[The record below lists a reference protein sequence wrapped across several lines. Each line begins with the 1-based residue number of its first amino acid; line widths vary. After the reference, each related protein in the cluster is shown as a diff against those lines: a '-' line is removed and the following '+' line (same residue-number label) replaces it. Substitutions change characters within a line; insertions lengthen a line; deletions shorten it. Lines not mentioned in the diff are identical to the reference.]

1 MISSFYT
8 EAAMVANNE
17 ILIIGPPKTG
27 KTTFLAQLYGRLLD
41 KKGKLQLASAPENID
56 GIKSAY
62 DRLTDGEETEPTP
75 STENLEVKIPVIHE
89 GQEFVLH
96 CKDYGGEQ
104 VRDLIA
110 LMEYD
115 KTWIERAK
123 TNDRWVL
130 FIRPSEIEQR
140 FDLSKKGYAE
150 KDQKESNSSISGTS
164 DQSQFIELV
173 QVLMRARGTG
183 MKDLIDTPRL
193 LIALTCWDELKTDS
207 TPEEILQQKMPLFTQ
222 FIAASWLP
230 GAFNIIGVS
239 AQEFPLKTEKDRDK
253 YLDEMPQN
261 FGYLVLDDNPKE
273 KDLTRLIEKA
283 LTL

>member
-1 MISSFYT
+1 M
-8 EAAMVANNE
+8 AVNNE
-17 ILIIGPPKTG
+17 ILIIGPPRTG

-41 KKGKLQLASAPENID
+41 KQGKLQLASAPENID
-56 GIKSAY
+56 GIKNAY
-62 DRLTDGEETEPTP
+62 YRLAAGEETEPTP
-75 STENLEVKIPVIHE
+75 ATDNLEVKIPVIHE

-104 VRDLIA
+104 VRDLVA

-123 TNDRWVL
+123 TNDRWIL
-130 FIRPSEIEQR
+130 FIRPSGIEQR
-140 FDLSKKGYAE
+140 FDLSEKGYAE
-150 KDQKESNSSISGTS
+150 KDQKESNSSISGSS

-173 QVLMRARGTG
+173 QVLLHARGTG
-183 MKDLIDTPRL
+183 LKDPVDTPRL
-193 LIALTCWDELKTDS
+193 LIALTCWDELGTDL

-222 FIAASWLP
+222 FIVANWLS
-230 GAFNIIGVS
+230 GAFKIMGVS
-239 AQEFPLKTEKDRDK
+239 AQEFPLKTNEGRNK
-253 YLDEMPQN
+253 YLDEMPES

>member
-1 MISSFYT
+1 M
-8 EAAMVANNE
+8 AVNNE
-17 ILIIGPPKTG
+17 ILIIGPPGTG

-62 DRLTDGEETEPTP
+62 NKLADGKETEPTP
-75 STENLEVKIPVIHE
+75 STDNLEVKIPVIYE
-89 GQEFVLH
+89 RQEFVLH

-104 VRDLIA
+104 VRDLVA

-123 TNDRWVL
+123 TNDRWIL

-150 KDQKESNSSISGTS
+150 KNQKESDLSVLGTS
-164 DQSQFIELV
+164 NQSQFIELV
-173 QVLMRARGTG
+173 QILLHARRTG
-183 MKDLIDTPRL
+183 MKDPIDTPRL
-193 LIALTCWDELKTDS
+193 VIALTCWDELGTDL

-222 FIAASWLP
+222 FIVANWLP
-230 GAFNIIGVS
+230 RAFNIMGVS
-239 AQEFPLKTEKDRDK
+239 AQEFPLKTEEDRDK
-253 YLDEMPQN
+253 YLDDMPEN
-261 FGYLVLDDNPKE
+261 FGYLVLDDNPRE

>member
-1 MISSFYT
+1 M
-8 EAAMVANNE
+8 AMNNE
-17 ILIIGPPKTG
+17 ILIIGPPGTG

-62 DRLTDGEETEPTP
+62 DRLADGEETEPTP
-75 STENLEVKIPVIHE
+75 ATDNLEVKIPVIHE

-104 VRDLIA
+104 VRDLVA

-115 KTWIERAK
+115 KTWIDRAK
-123 TNDRWVL
+123 TNDRWIL
-130 FIRPSEIEQR
+130 FIRPSGIEQR
-140 FDLSKKGYAE
+140 FDLSEKGYAE
-150 KDQKESNSSISGTS
+150 KDQKESNPTISGTS
-164 DQSQFIELV
+164 DQTQFIELV
-173 QVLMRARGTG
+173 QVLLHARGTG
-183 MKDLIDTPRL
+183 MKDPIDTPRL
-193 LIALTCWDELKTDS
+193 LIALTCWDELGTDS
-207 TPEEILQQKMPLFTQ
+207 TPEGILQQKMPLFTQ
-222 FIAASWLP
+222 FITANWLP

-239 AQEFPLKTEKDRDK
+239 AQEFPLESEKNRDK

-261 FGYLVLDDNPKE
+261 FGYLVLNDNPKE
-273 KDLTRLIEKA
+273 KDLTRLIENA

>member
-1 MISSFYT
+1 M
-8 EAAMVANNE
+8 AVNNE
-17 ILIIGPPKTG
+17 ILIIGPPGAG

-62 DRLTDGEETEPTP
+62 DRLADGKETEPTP
-75 STENLEVKIPVIHE
+75 STYNLEVKIPVIHE
-89 GQEFVLH
+89 GREFVLH

-104 VRDLIA
+104 VRDLVV

-123 TNDRWVL
+123 TNDRWIL

-150 KDQKESNSSISGTS
+150 KNQKESNLSMLGTPN
-164 DQSQFIELV
+164 QSQFIELV
-173 QVLMRARGTG
+173 QVLLHARGTG
-183 MKDLIDTPRL
+183 MKEPVDTPRL
-193 LIALTCWDELKTDS
+193 LIALTCWDELGTDL

-222 FIAASWLP
+222 FIVANWLS
-230 GAFNIIGVS
+230 GAFKIIGVS
-239 AQEFPLKTEKDRDK
+239 AQEFPLKTNENRDK
-253 YLDEMPQN
+253 YLDEMPES
-261 FGYLVLDDNPKE
+261 FGYLVLDDNSKE
-273 KDLTRLIEKA
+273 KDLTCLIEEA